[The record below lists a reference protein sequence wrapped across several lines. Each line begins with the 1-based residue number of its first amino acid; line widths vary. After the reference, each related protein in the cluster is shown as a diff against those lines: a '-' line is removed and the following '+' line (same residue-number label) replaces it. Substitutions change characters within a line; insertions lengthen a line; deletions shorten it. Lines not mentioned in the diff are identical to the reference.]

1 MAVNLAIEGEAERE
15 LAEES
20 TSGEASADVK
30 GEEDSDRLAE
40 VRELADVREAML
52 DDEQLRALLSDIAT
66 YGEVRELTVKSAPRS
81 RPDPVSRLPE
91 LYLKLVQRRVFGAQ
105 IRYLLEGQ
113 VWLDTLIATPE
124 GLRLVRVE
132 LPQ

>member
-1 MAVNLAIEGEAERE
+1 MSMTANMATDEEISRVVDDGPDRGWAP
-15 LAEES
+15 AEELEDA
-20 TSGEASADVK
+20 GE
-30 GEEDSDRLAE
+30 R
-40 VRELADVREAML
+40 LADVREAVL

-66 YGEVRELTVKSAPRS
+66 YGQVRELSVKAAPRA
-81 RPDPVSRLPE
+81 RPDAITRLPE

-105 IRYLLEGQ
+105 IRYDFEDKS
-113 VWLDTLIATPE
+113 WLDTLIATPE